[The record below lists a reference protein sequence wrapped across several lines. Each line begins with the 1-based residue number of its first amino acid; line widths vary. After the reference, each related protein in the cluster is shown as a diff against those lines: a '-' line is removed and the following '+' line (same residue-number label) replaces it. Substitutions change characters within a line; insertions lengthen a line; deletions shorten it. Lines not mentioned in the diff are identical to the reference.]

1 MKQTPEPHDVL
12 VGFLLLRRALDR
24 RSDLFFAEH
33 GLTDA
38 QFNIL
43 NLLASSG
50 GSLGQFALT
59 ERLLVGK
66 SSISIVLARMT
77 KAGLIERQKHAKDQ
91 RQVVLSLSPKGHTLW
106 SKVAPIYQQSVA
118 EVFGELPKARRRPFI
133 DDLEV
138 LYTALQ
144 VQSGSENVEGA
155 RSLRETIN
163 HLQYGL

>member
-1 MKQTPEPHDVL
+1 MKQIPEPHDVL
-12 VGFLLLRRALDR
+12 IGFLIMQRAIER

-50 GSLGQFALT
+50 GSMGQFALT

-66 SSISIVLARMT
+66 SSISIVLSRMT
-77 KAGLIERQKHAKDQ
+77 KAGLIERQKHAMDQ
-91 RQVVLSLSPKGHTLW
+91 RQVVLSLSSKGRKLW
-106 SKVAPIYQQSVA
+106 RKVAPIYQQSVA

-138 LYTALQ
+138 LYAALQ
-144 VQSGSENVEGA
+144 AQAGVEDIDGT
-155 RSLRETIN
+155 RSLSEIIN
-163 HLQYGL
+163 HLQERL